1 MASHDP
7 STMIAESQAT
17 SAMPHRR
24 EVDASTTT
32 SMADENDVPGSQD
45 PEKHMHEHQ
54 AKVED
59 EPEYPHGFKLAVI
72 LSALCLA
79 VFLVALDQ
87 TIISTAIPTITDRFH
102 SIQDIGWYGSSY
114 LLTTTALQPTF
125 GRIYTIFSIKHT
137 FLTAIFIF
145 EIGKLSVGSFRSLV
159 CATAPSS
166 TALIIGRALAGI
178 GVGGLFS
185 GAVVILAYCLP
196 LRKRPAAFGLIGG
209 MWGIA
214 SVAGPLLG
222 GVFTLPIGAIA
233 MVVIFLV
240 LKINREN
247 NPDNLSF
254 LKRILQLDLIGMFL
268 IIPTIVCLLLAL
280 QWGGTTYLWKSPTI
294 IGLFI
299 GAGVLG
305 IMFIASQLWLG
316 DKGTLPPRFFR
327 DRNMICAMGFAFFF
341 GAGFF
346 AIIYYLAIYFQSIQG
361 SSATHAGIQLLPLLI
376 TTVISSIVT
385 GGLITALGH
394 YTPIMIFSMVLFS
407 VGAGLI
413 TTFNLTTPFGQW
425 FGYQV
430 LAGAGIGVGFQGAIL
445 VCQTVL
451 PLKDVPVGTACI
463 SFFQSLGGALFIAV
477 AQTLFQT
484 GLLNGIEK
492 NAPQLDAHLFLHSG
506 ATQIREILREVGRP
520 QDLDAVLQAY
530 VDGLTHTYWI
540 TTACAIAALVC
551 SCCLQ
556 WKSVKGEAPG
566 KEMDNHVTSNMEQ
579 KGEVDVAKGDAGV
592 DGKF

>member
-7 STMIAESQAT
+7 STVIGESQAT
-17 SAMPHRR
+17 SEQPIPHRR

-32 SMADENDVPGSQD
+32 SKETKVADDNGMPGSQD
-45 PEKHMHEHQ
+45 PEKHLHENQ
-54 AKVED
+54 AEVED

-72 LSALCLA
+72 LAALCLA

-87 TIISTAIPTITDRFH
+87 TIISTAIPTITDRFN

-125 GRIYTIFSIKHT
+125 GRIYSIFSIKYT

-145 EIGKLSVGSFRSLV
+145 ELGSLV

-166 TALIIGRALAGI
+166 TALIIGRAVAGI

-233 MVVIFLV
+233 MVVIFLF

-280 QWGGTTYLWKSPTI
+280 QWGGTTYPWKSPTI
-294 IGLFI
+294 IGLFV
-299 GAGVLG
+299 GAGLLG
-305 IMFIASQLWLG
+305 IVFIVSQIWLG

-327 DRNMICAMGFAFFF
+327 DRNMACAMGFAFFF

-385 GGLITALGH
+385 GGLITALGQ

-425 FGYQV
+425 FGYQI

-463 SFFQSLGGALFIAV
+463 QFFQSLGGALFIAV

-492 NAPQLDAHLFLHSG
+492 NAPQLDAHRFLNSG

-556 WKSVKGEAPG
+556 WRSVKGEAA
-566 KEMDNHVTSNMEQ
+566 ERESENQAASDVEQ
-579 KGEVDVAKGDAGV
+579 KSEVNVAKGDASV
-592 DGKF
+592 DGKV